1 MPPKAKDKAGREA
14 RAVTASLMPQG
25 ALTTGV
31 PHSRCGVC
39 RTGVSCFCHA
49 LPGLDV
55 ARLLRPAI
63 VHLPVG
69 TEFLRLGDAAPDVQ
83 VVLDGWVLIYALLGD
98 GRRQV
103 LKFAMR
109 GDLLALGVNPAAL
122 PYAAQA
128 LTEVALCVVARS
140 RLMDACRIH
149 PGLGL
154 DLLDVVSRDCVL
166 AYEHLTSV
174 GRCTAR
180 ERIARLL
187 LEIYRRART
196 AYPETDVPTIPL
208 PLTQT
213 HIGDALGLTAVHTN
227 RMLSSLRDDGIISL
241 AKRTLCVLDGQRLA
255 AAAGLVG

>member
-1 MPPKAKDKAGREA
+1 M
-14 RAVTASLMPQG
+14 TASSMPRGSIAQGSKPQG
-25 ALTTGV
+25 APRSL
-31 PHSRCGVC
+31 CGACQTRPSCIC
-39 RTGVSCFCHA
+39 RA
-49 LPGLDV
+49 LSGSDA
-55 ARLLRPAI
+55 ARLLRPTTL
-63 VHLPVG
+63 HLSAG
-69 TEFLRLGDAAPDVQ
+69 TEFLRLGEAAPDVQ
-83 VVLDGWVLIYALLGD
+83 VVLDGWVQIYALLGD

-103 LKFAMR
+103 LKFALR
-109 GDLLALGVNPAAL
+109 GDMLALGVDPTAL

-128 LTEVALCVVARS
+128 LTEISLCVIARA

-154 DLLDVVSRDCVL
+154 DLLDAVSRDCVL
-166 AYEHLTSV
+166 AYEHLTCV

-187 LEIYRRART
+187 LEIFRRARA
-196 AYPETDVPTIPL
+196 AYPEAEAPTIPL

-227 RMLSSLRDDGIISL
+227 RMLAGLRDDGIIALSR
-241 AKRTLCVLDGQRLA
+241 RTLCVLDGERLA